1 MTWYISQMKNKPS
14 NKIITFPPKEENRD
28 FCIAPYYSE
37 TLS

>member
-1 MTWYISQMKNKPS
+1 MTWYICQMKNKPS
-14 NKIITFPPKEENRD
+14 NKIITFSLKEENRD